1 MFNFCFY
8 NEKNS
13 FFLILFFFSFKSR
26 GINLSCVRTCAII
39 AEERPRI
46 QLTSSFTKL
55 FQSLGLP
62 ARSVSTTF
70 GCRANIA
77 LCLQGASDPDPTPVY
92 VDQRALR
99 NDRVTIVEKGS
110 PHSICLL
117 ESGKLL
123 PGVKVVIANPE
134 TKGQCADSHLGEV
147 NIIKNKSGSLRL
159 LLRIKNG

>member
-8 NEKNS
+8 NEKKFIFFNS
-13 FFLILFFFSFKSR
+13 IFFSFIKSR

-147 NIIKNKSGSLRL
+147 NIINRKKFYFNY
-159 LLRIKNG
+159 